1 VDTCHQKKRKRE
13 EAQASNANTPGA
25 QMPSAPKKSS
35 KKKVQLTPE
44 EQELLVK
51 KRKEAIE
58 SRLLR
63 LEAKIAKDRAL
74 LEKYNLPH
82 IEETACA
89 C

>member
-1 VDTCHQKKRKRE
+1 
-13 EAQASNANTPGA
+13 
-25 QMPSAPKKSS
+25 MPSAPKKSS
-35 KKKVQLTPE
+35 KKVQMTQE

-51 KRKEAIE
+51 KRREAIE

-74 LEKYNLPH
+74 LQKYIVQTTTPS
-82 IEETACA
+82 EETACV